1 MDAFLAIIKK
11 ELGGVLRDR
20 TIVIAILIQ
29 LFIASFSS
37 ALLLGVLSVY
47 DPDTILQYGRGGVNI
62 GMVDSTGSP
71 LGSFLSARGLHI
83 RTYATLAQAEAAFY
97 QGEVNAIL
105 TVPPNVSNK
114 AEIKLYLADRADA
127 VNTLIRMV
135 IQEPLKQYENYLRSQ
150 NGIQVHYT
158 DLTGKSATPYEL
170 IYSIILPVLMFFP
183 AFVAGSM
190 VIDSLT
196 EEVENNT
203 LQTLLAAP
211 LTINQMIAAKITA
224 TTILAIIQCAAWLVL
239 LQWNGIDVQNRG
251 WILILAVT
259 VSGIAA
265 SAAALGAVIFKD
277 RERSQ
282 FVYSLML
289 LTAAALSILLGISPI
304 NTLSWLAIGDYYTG
318 GWNVVMFFIPLC
330 ALGLLLLKISRRLTA
345 TP

>member
-1 MDAFLAIIKK
+1 MNAFLVIIKK
-11 ELGGVLRDR
+11 ELGTVLRDR

-62 GMVDSTGSP
+62 GMVGESGSP
-71 LGSFLSARGLHI
+71 LALFLRARGLGLKP
-83 RTYATLAQAEAAFY
+83 YATLDEAEAAFY
-97 QGEVNAIL
+97 RGEVNAIL
-105 TVPPNVSNK
+105 AVPPIGQNGV
-114 AEIKLYLADRADA
+114 EIKLYLSDGADA
-127 VNTLIRMV
+127 TNSLIRMV
-135 IQEPLKQYENYLRSQ
+135 IQEPLKQYENYLRIQS
-150 NGIQVHYT
+150 GIQVHYT
-158 DLTGKSATPYEL
+158 DLKGKSATSFEL

-224 TTILAIIQCAAWLVL
+224 TVILAIVQCVAWLAL
-239 LQWNGIDVQNRG
+239 LQWNGIVVQNRG
-251 WILILAVT
+251 WVLILAVT
-259 VSGIAA
+259 IAGIAA
-265 SAAALGAVIFKD
+265 TAAAVGAVLFKD

-282 FVYSLML
+282 FIFSLML
-289 LTAAALSILLGISPI
+289 LSAVAISTLLDISPI
-304 NTLSWLAIGDYYTG
+304 ITLSRLAIGDYYTG
-318 GWNVVMFFIPLC
+318 GWNVLVFSIPLC
-330 ALGLLLLKISRRLTA
+330 ALCILLLKISRRLA
-345 TP
+345 A